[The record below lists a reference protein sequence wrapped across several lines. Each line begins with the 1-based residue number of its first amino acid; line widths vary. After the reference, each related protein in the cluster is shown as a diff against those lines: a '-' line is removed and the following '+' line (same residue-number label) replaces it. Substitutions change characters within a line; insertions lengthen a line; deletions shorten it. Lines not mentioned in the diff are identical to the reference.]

1 MLTRATSVLS
11 LHLATYRYEHL
22 VVYYLATARQLESIT
37 EVWLVGDDKS
47 AEAAAKLVRGC
58 EGVISRENESWMAAW
73 NKKKDKKKSLKVAK
87 A

>member
-1 MLTRATSVLS
+1 MKQQLTPHFTTLPCPC
-11 LHLATYRYEHL
+11 
-22 VVYYLATARQLESIT
+22 LATARQLESIT
-37 EVWLVGDDKS
+37 EEWRVGDDKS

-58 EGVISRENESWMAAW
+58 EDVISRENESWMAAW